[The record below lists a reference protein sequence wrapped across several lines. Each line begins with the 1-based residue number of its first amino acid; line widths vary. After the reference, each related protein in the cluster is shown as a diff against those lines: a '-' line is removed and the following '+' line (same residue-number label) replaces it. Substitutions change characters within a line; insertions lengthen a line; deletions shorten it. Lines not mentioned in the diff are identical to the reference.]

1 MQLVFTDAI
10 LLAHG
15 THPRQLSSH
24 RLPLAVCETEQMVA
38 TAHEIDEW
46 PVEERLVIIV
56 GGATTPLVIPDELA
70 IITGK
75 VLEKWMDGRIE
86 DVEQSALPEGPIRRR
101 GGHWYIGDNPFHQR
115 NQS

>member
-1 MQLVFTDAI
+1 
-10 LLAHG
+10 
-15 THPRQLSSH
+15 
-24 RLPLAVCETEQMVA
+24 MVA
-38 TAHEIDEW
+38 TTHEIDEW